1 MNITNATQLFMNMTN
16 TSWVTAITNPYYLN
30 MSNTSN
36 WNLNKYWMGTLAW
49 NNISARNLD
58 IAWTGT
64 LGWENL
70 TARSLNIVWSGTLD
84 ASNISGIISKA
95 QLSPQVYF
103 VNNTGLSADNITS
116 GTVSIARLHT
126 NIKWVN
132 STQTLTGGNITA
144 LTNSSLNQSWAMMYS
159 NITGGFP
166 AACTSGTAITQL
178 GSTPTCTQFMLNTT
192 NSSYQL
198 LTNQTWVTVITN
210 PYYYNMT
217 NNTFNYMQNT
227 SLQFKQNDSVL
238 TNLVSYTGWLNMT
251 NLNISTGYL
260 WFNPNS
266 GGLARAG
273 NSTNNMTINTTGCWK
288 IQGNTSSLTIC

>member
-1 MNITNATQLFMNMTN
+1 MFPNVTADGRLSVNTTNLNATGDLNATRIFQAGLAVLTSFTETDPLWDENVTAFNNTWSSTYNSTYDAKPSNTFNSTYNTWSLTNQTLPALLYANAQFINMTNTSWALTQLSANQQFMNITNATQLFMNMTN

-166 AACTSGTAITQL
+166 AAWGRRTRRL
-178 GSTPTCTQFMLNTT
+178 
-192 NSSYQL
+192 
-198 LTNQTWVTVITN
+198 
-210 PYYYNMT
+210 
-217 NNTFNYMQNT
+217 
-227 SLQFKQNDSVL
+227 
-238 TNLVSYTGWLNMT
+238 
-251 NLNISTGYL
+251 
-260 WFNPNS
+260 
-266 GGLARAG
+266 
-273 NSTNNMTINTTGCWK
+273 
-288 IQGNTSSLTIC
+288 